1 VLVIFITSQAI
12 PYVSLVFMF
21 VSAAKMKVS
30 AKVVETKKSDEE

>member
-1 VLVIFITSQAI
+1 MLVIFITSQAI
-12 PYVSLVFMF
+12 PYLSLVFML

>member
-1 VLVIFITSQAI
+1 MLVIFITSQAI
-12 PYVSLVFMF
+12 PYVSLVLML